1 MWIFEMKEL
10 IVIFLNMEVNRKTIK
25 SLYIAIAF
33 YVNNKL

>member
-10 IVIFLNMEVNRKTIK
+10 IVIFLNMKVNRKTIR
-25 SLYIAIAF
+25 SLHIARAF